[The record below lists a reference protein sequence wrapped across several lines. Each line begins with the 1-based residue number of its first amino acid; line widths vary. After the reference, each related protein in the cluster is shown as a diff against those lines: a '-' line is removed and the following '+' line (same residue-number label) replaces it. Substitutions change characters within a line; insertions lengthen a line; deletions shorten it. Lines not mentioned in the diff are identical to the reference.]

1 MTYSGI
7 RTGLLTPNI
16 GTRCLA
22 CLVLRSQNTLAAGRT
37 FGYVIPLRKDLAYL
51 SLKCGSLGELPGNE
65 TLRELGLLCD
75 ALRCEQVDIAK
86 LVA

>member
-1 MTYSGI
+1 MILS
-7 RTGLLTPNI
+7 LLNPHI

-37 FGYVIPLRKDLAYL
+37 SRCVITLRKDLAYL
-51 SLKCGSLGELPGNE
+51 SLKCGPLGELPGNE

-75 ALRCEQVDIAK
+75 ALRCEQVGVAK